1 MPPQIRFEELW
12 LVSLPKSFRSMRA
25 VLTPLDDNAA
35 AATEPLIPPPMISTS
50 NASDSNFWICSFR
63 SDISKVLNLEHHD
76 RLVTVKL
83 GQLKKMK
90 HVIGIAG
97 GSEKLEAIL
106 GAISGGIIHSLVTDE
121 TSAQKLI

>member
-12 LVSLPKSFRSMRA
+12 LVSLPKSLRSMRA

-63 SDISKVLNLEHHD
+63 SDISKVLNDPLNKFLSAGFVCD
-76 RLVTVKL
+76 QGVDDPSADSPTN
-83 GQLKKMK
+83 
-90 HVIGIAG
+90 GI
-97 GSEKLEAIL
+97 
-106 GAISGGIIHSLVTDE
+106 
-121 TSAQKLI
+121 